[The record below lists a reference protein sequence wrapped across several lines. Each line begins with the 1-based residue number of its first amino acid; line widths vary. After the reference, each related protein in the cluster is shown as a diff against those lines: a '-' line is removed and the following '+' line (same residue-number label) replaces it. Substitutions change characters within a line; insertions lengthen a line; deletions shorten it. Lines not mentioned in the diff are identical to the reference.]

1 VKRECRYFFFL
12 AAAFF
17 AGFLA
22 VAFLAGFLAAS
33 FLAGF
38 LVAIDDPPF
47 PSAVARRRKFWAGWC
62 GWWHHASMRD
72 V

>member
-1 VKRECRYFFFL
+1 MSSSRFLNEREVKRGIRYYFFFL

-22 VAFLAGFLAAS
+22 AAAFFAGFLAAS

-47 PSAVARRRKFWAGWC
+47 PSAVAHRKKF
-62 GWWHHASMRD
+62 
-72 V
+72 